1 MLKTISQKTEDLKL
15 ALINEEIDNAL
26 ELYPDEPYK
35 KVFAI
40 PELRQK
46 LIDYV
51 TKGIQEVYPVIQTT
65 QNLPVKT
72 KFPYRSLELR
82 LHIENY
88 VHWGIEY
95 ILEVNSNRVTHS
107 PKKLSQSIP
116 LPTAL
121 AKVSPKQ

>member
-51 TKGIQEVYPVIQTT
+51 TKGIQEVYPVIKTT

-95 ILEVNSNRVTHS
+95 ILEVNSNRVSHS
-107 PKKLSQSIP
+107 
-116 LPTAL
+116 L
-121 AKVSPKQ
+121 AQEAKPVYTPSHCFG